1 MLLINTRSNTI
12 AAPPFAW
19 PVNAASKQVTAR
31 RLAHKDIPEALAFL
45 AERPLHSVIMAGMIR
60 DNGLDSKLNRG
71 TFYVCRSRRGA
82 LEGVALIGHVT
93 LFDARTDR
101 ALKAFARLAQDCD
114 NTHMIMGEQE
124 RIADFWRH
132 YANDG
137 QAMRFACRELLF
149 ELTSVEDSSQCVPG
163 LRLATLTDLDLVA
176 PVQAELAF
184 AESGVNPME
193 IDPQGFRA
201 RCARRI
207 AQGRTWLLTENNC
220 LIFKA
225 EVQSETPQMIYL
237 EGIYIDSE
245 LRGQSYGHRC
255 LTQLCGFLLTKADSL
270 CLLVNER
277 NELARRFYQ
286 KVSFEL
292 QDYYDTIFLRRRDC

>member
-12 AAPPFAW
+12 AALPFAW
-19 PVNAASKQVTAR
+19 PVNAASEQVTAR
-31 RLAHKDIPEALAFL
+31 RLANKDLPEVLAFL
-45 AERPLHSVIMAGMIR
+45 AEQPLHNVIMAGMIH
-60 DNGLDSKLNRG
+60 DNGLDTKLNRG

-93 LFDARTDR
+93 LFDARTGR

-137 QAMRFACRELLF
+137 QELRLACRELLF
-149 ELTSVEDSSQCVPG
+149 ELTSVENSSQGVPG
-163 LRLATLTDLDLVA
+163 LRLATLDDLDLVA
-176 PVQAELAF
+176 LVQAELAF
-184 AESGVNPME
+184 AESGVNPLE

-207 AQGRTWLLTENNC
+207 AQGRTWLLVENDR
-220 LIFKA
+220 LLFKA
-225 EVQSETPQMIYL
+225 EVQSETPEVIYL
-237 EGIYIDSE
+237 EGIYVNPE
-245 LRGQSYGHRC
+245 LRGQGHGHRC
-255 LTQLCGFLLTKADSL
+255 LTQLCGILLTRADSI
-270 CLLVNER
+270 CLLANER
-277 NELARRFYQ
+277 NELAQQFYQ
-286 KVSFEL
+286 QVGFKL
-292 QDYYDTIFLRRRDC
+292 RDYYDTIFLRRRDC

>member
-19 PVNAASKQVTAR
+19 SVNAASEQVTAR
-31 RLAHKDIPEALAFL
+31 RLANEDISEVLAFL
-45 AERPLHSVIMAGMIR
+45 AERPLHNVIMAGMIY

-71 TFYVCRSRRGA
+71 TFYACRSRRGA
-82 LEGVALIGHVT
+82 LEGVALIGHAT
-93 LFDARTDR
+93 LLDARTDR
-101 ALKAFARLAQDCD
+101 ALRAFARRAQDCG
-114 NTHMIMGEQE
+114 NTHMIMGEQD

-132 YANDG
+132 YANDS
-137 QAMRFACRELLF
+137 QTMRFACRELLF

-163 LRLATLTDLDLVA
+163 LRLATLDDLDLVA

-184 AESGVNPME
+184 AESGVNPLG

-207 AQGRTWLLTENNC
+207 AQGRTWLLTENDR

-225 EVQSETPQMIYL
+225 EVQSETPEVIYL
-237 EGIYIDSE
+237 EGIYIDPE

-255 LTQLCGFLLTKADSL
+255 LTQLCGILLIKSDSI
-270 CLLVNER
+270 CLLVNEQ
-277 NELARRFYQ
+277 NELAHQFYQ
-286 KVSFEL
+286 KAGFEL
-292 QDYYDTIFLRRRDC
+292 RDYYDTIFLRRRDC